1 VSALDG
7 PVPVG
12 IFDDLCAAVSPVA
25 DRFLANRFQLY
36 LVGGVVR
43 DRLLGVDRTPDL
55 DLTTDAPPERIR
67 ELVDGVADTVW
78 LQGERFGT
86 VGIRLGDLTMEIT
99 THRSEAYMGDSRKPV
114 VRFSTDLY
122 EDLARRDF
130 TVNAMAVEVAERSLH
145 DPHDGRGD
153 LGRGILRTPLSPEE
167 SFSDDPLRML
177 RAARFVA
184 RYGLVPAE
192 GLVGAARSLVGR
204 MAIVSAERIRDEF
217 FRLLEVEDPSPGVHL
232 LAEIGLLDGLLPEV
246 AALDVGERNQALEVV
261 ATATDDPVLRLAVL
275 AQSAGGMASRLVDL
289 RLSGTDVRRIAVLV
303 DGADQIV
310 EGSTDGS
317 WSDEEVRRL
326 AVAVGPSLDPVL
338 EFVDLVGV
346 ETGDLVAVVERL
358 GSVGEFDDLGPALD
372 GDAVM
377 ILLDLSAGPEVG
389 EALSWL
395 VDLRLREG
403 RVAPDEAAT
412 RLVDWWSNRA
422 AG

>member
-1 VSALDG
+1 MSALDG

-25 DRFLANRFQLY
+25 DRFLSNRFQLY

-145 DPHDGRGD
+145 DPHDGRTD

-192 GLVGAARSLVGR
+192 GLVGAARLLVGR

-217 FRLLEVEDPSPGVHL
+217 FRLLEVEDPSSGVHL

-246 AALDVGERNQALEVV
+246 AALDVGVRNRALEVV

-303 DGADQIV
+303 DGADRIV
-310 EGSTDGS
+310 EGSADGS

-338 EFVDLVGV
+338 DFVDLVGV

-377 ILLDLSAGPEVG
+377 VLLDLSAGPEVG

-403 RVAPDEAAT
+403 RVAPDEAAA

>member
-1 VSALDG
+1 MSALDG
-7 PVPVG
+7 PVPAD

-25 DRFLANRFQLY
+25 DRFLANGFRLY

-43 DRLLGVDRTPDL
+43 DRLLGVDSTPDF

-67 ELVDGVADTVW
+67 ELIDGVADAVW

-99 THRSEAYMGDSRKPV
+99 THRAEAYMGDSRKPV

-130 TVNAMAVEVAERSLH
+130 TVNAIAVEVAERSLH
-145 DPHDGRGD
+145 DPHDGRAD
-153 LGRGILRTPLSPEE
+153 LRRGILRTPLSPEE
-167 SFSDDPLRML
+167 SFSEDPLRML

-217 FRLLEVEDPSPGVHL
+217 FRLLEVEDPSIGVHL
-232 LAEIGLLDGLLPEV
+232 LEEIGLLDGLLPEV
-246 AALDVGERNQALEVV
+246 AALDAGVRNRALEAV

-275 AQSAGGMASRLVDL
+275 AQSVGGMASRLVDL
-289 RLSGTDVRRIAVLV
+289 RLSGTDARRIAALV
-303 DGADQIV
+303 DGADRIA
-310 EGSTDGS
+310 EGSADGS

-338 EFVDLVGV
+338 DFVGLVGV
-346 ETGDLVAVVERL
+346 ETGDLVAVAERL
-358 GSVGEFDDLGPALD
+358 GSVGEFDDLGPTLD

-377 ILLDLSAGPEVG
+377 VLLDLSAGPEVG

-412 RLVDWWSNRA
+412 RLTDWWSSRA

>member
-1 VSALDG
+1 MSALDG

-246 AALDVGERNQALEVV
+246 AALDVGERNRALEVV

-303 DGADQIV
+303 DGADQIAK
-310 EGSTDGS
+310 GSADGS

-338 EFVDLVGV
+338 DFVDLVGV

-377 ILLDLSAGPEVG
+377 VLLDLSAGPEVG

-403 RVAPDEAAT
+403 RVAPDEAAA

>member
-1 VSALDG
+1 MSALDG
-7 PVPVG
+7 PVPAG

-25 DRFLANRFQLY
+25 DRFLANGFRLY

-43 DRLLGVDRTPDL
+43 DRLLGVDSTPDF

-67 ELVDGVADTVW
+67 ELIDGVADAVW

-99 THRSEAYMGDSRKPV
+99 THRAEAYMGDSRKPV

-130 TVNAMAVEVAERSLH
+130 TVNAIAVEVAERSLH
-145 DPHDGRGD
+145 DPHDGRAD
-153 LGRGILRTPLSPEE
+153 LRRGILRTPLSPEE
-167 SFSDDPLRML
+167 SFSEDPLRML

-217 FRLLEVEDPSPGVHL
+217 FRLLEVEDPSIGIHL
-232 LAEIGLLDGLLPEV
+232 LEEIGLLDGLLPEV
-246 AALDVGERNQALEVV
+246 AALDAGVRNRALEAV

-275 AQSAGGMASRLVDL
+275 AQSVGGMASRLVDL
-289 RLSGTDVRRIAVLV
+289 RLSGTDARRIAALV
-303 DGADQIV
+303 DGADRIA
-310 EGSTDGS
+310 EGSADGS

-338 EFVDLVGV
+338 DFVGLVGV
-346 ETGDLVAVVERL
+346 ETGDLVAVAERL
-358 GSVGEFDDLGPALD
+358 GSVGEFDDLGPTLD

-377 ILLDLSAGPEVG
+377 VLLDLSAGPEVG

-412 RLVDWWSNRA
+412 RLTDWWSSRA

>member
-1 VSALDG
+1 MSALDG
-7 PVPVG
+7 PVPAG

-25 DRFLANRFQLY
+25 DRFLANGFRLY

-43 DRLLGVDRTPDL
+43 DRLLGVDSTPDL

-67 ELVDGVADTVW
+67 ELIDGVADAVW

-99 THRSEAYMGDSRKPV
+99 THRAEAYMGDSRKPV

-130 TVNAMAVEVAERSLH
+130 TVNAIAVEVAERSLH
-145 DPHDGRGD
+145 DPHDGRAD
-153 LGRGILRTPLSPEE
+153 LRRGILRTPLSPEE

-217 FRLLEVEDPSPGVHL
+217 FRLLEVEDPSIGVHL
-232 LAEIGLLDGLLPEV
+232 LEEIGLLDGLLPEV
-246 AALDVGERNQALEVV
+246 AALDAGVRNRALEAV

-275 AQSAGGMASRLVDL
+275 AQSVGGMASRLVDL
-289 RLSGTDVRRIAVLV
+289 RLSGTDARRIAALV
-303 DGADQIV
+303 DGADRIA
-310 EGSTDGS
+310 EGSADGS

-338 EFVDLVGV
+338 DFVGLVGV
-346 ETGDLVAVVERL
+346 ETGDLVAVAERL
-358 GSVGEFDDLGPALD
+358 GSVGEFDDLGPTLD

-377 ILLDLSAGPEVG
+377 VLLDLSAGPEVG

-412 RLVDWWSNRA
+412 RLTDWWSSRA

>member
-7 PVPVG
+7 PVPAG

-25 DRFLANRFQLY
+25 DRFLANGFRLY

-43 DRLLGVDRTPDL
+43 DRLLGVDSTPDF

-67 ELVDGVADTVW
+67 ELIDGVADAVW

-99 THRSEAYMGDSRKPV
+99 THRAEAYMGDSRKPV

-130 TVNAMAVEVAERSLH
+130 TVNAIAVEVAERSLH
-145 DPHDGRGD
+145 DPHDGRAD
-153 LGRGILRTPLSPEE
+153 LRRGILRTPLSPEE

-217 FRLLEVEDPSPGVHL
+217 FRLLEVEDPSIGVHL
-232 LAEIGLLDGLLPEV
+232 LEEIGLLDGLLPEV
-246 AALDVGERNQALEVV
+246 AALDAGVRNRALEAV

-275 AQSAGGMASRLVDL
+275 AQSVGGMASRLVDL
-289 RLSGTDVRRIAVLV
+289 RLSGTDARRIAALV
-303 DGADQIV
+303 DGADRIA
-310 EGSTDGS
+310 EGSADGS

-338 EFVDLVGV
+338 DFVGLVGV
-346 ETGDLVAVVERL
+346 ETGDLVAVAERL
-358 GSVGEFDDLGPALD
+358 GSVGEFDDLGPTLD

-377 ILLDLSAGPEVG
+377 VLLDLSAGPEVG

-412 RLVDWWSNRA
+412 RLTDWWSSRA

>member
-1 VSALDG
+1 MSALDG

-246 AALDVGERNQALEVV
+246 AALDVGERNRALEVV

-275 AQSAGGMASRLVDL
+275 AQSVGGMASRLVDL

-303 DGADQIV
+303 DGADQIAK
-310 EGSTDGS
+310 GSADGS

-338 EFVDLVGV
+338 DFVDLVGV

-377 ILLDLSAGPEVG
+377 VLLDLSAGPEVG

-403 RVAPDEAAT
+403 RVAPDEAAA

>member
-1 VSALDG
+1 MSALDG

>member
-1 VSALDG
+1 MSALDG
-7 PVPVG
+7 PVPAG

-25 DRFLANRFQLY
+25 DRFLANGFRLY

-43 DRLLGVDRTPDL
+43 DRLLGVDSTPDL

-67 ELVDGVADTVW
+67 ELIDGVADAVW

-99 THRSEAYMGDSRKPV
+99 THRAEAYMGDSRKPV

-130 TVNAMAVEVAERSLH
+130 TVNAIAVEVAERGLH
-145 DPHDGRGD
+145 DPHDGRAD
-153 LGRGILRTPLSPEE
+153 LRRGILRTPLSPEE
-167 SFSDDPLRML
+167 SFSEDPLRML

-217 FRLLEVEDPSPGVHL
+217 FRLLEVEDPSIGVHL
-232 LAEIGLLDGLLPEV
+232 LEEIGLLDGLLPEV
-246 AALDVGERNQALEVV
+246 AALDAGVRNRALEAV

-275 AQSAGGMASRLVDL
+275 AQSVGGMASRLVDL
-289 RLSGTDVRRIAVLV
+289 RLSGTDARRIAALV
-303 DGADQIV
+303 DGADRIA
-310 EGSTDGS
+310 EGSADGS

-338 EFVDLVGV
+338 DFVGLVGV
-346 ETGDLVAVVERL
+346 ETGDLVAVAERL
-358 GSVGEFDDLGPALD
+358 GSVGEFDDLGPTLD

-377 ILLDLSAGPEVG
+377 VLLDLSAGPEVG

-412 RLVDWWSNRA
+412 RLTDWWSSRA

>member
-1 VSALDG
+1 MSALDG
-7 PVPVG
+7 PVPAG

-25 DRFLANRFQLY
+25 DRFLANGFRLY

-43 DRLLGVDRTPDL
+43 DRLLGVDSTPDF

-67 ELVDGVADTVW
+67 ELIDGVADAVW

-99 THRSEAYMGDSRKPV
+99 THRAEAYMGDSRKPV

-130 TVNAMAVEVAERSLH
+130 TVNAIAVEVAERSLH
-145 DPHDGRGD
+145 DPHDGRAD
-153 LGRGILRTPLSPEE
+153 LRRGILRTPLSPEE
-167 SFSDDPLRML
+167 SFSEDPLRML

-217 FRLLEVEDPSPGVHL
+217 FRLLEVEDPSIGVHL
-232 LAEIGLLDGLLPEV
+232 LEEIGLLDGLLPEV
-246 AALDVGERNQALEVV
+246 AALDAGVRNRALEAV

-275 AQSAGGMASRLVDL
+275 AQSVGGMASRLVDL
-289 RLSGTDVRRIAVLV
+289 RLSGTDARRIAALV
-303 DGADQIV
+303 DGADRIA
-310 EGSTDGS
+310 EGSADGS

-326 AVAVGPSLDPVL
+326 AVAVGPSLNPVL
-338 EFVDLVGV
+338 DFVALVGV

-377 ILLDLSAGPEVG
+377 VLLDLSAGPEVG

-395 VDLRLREG
+395 VDLRLTEG

-412 RLVDWWSNRA
+412 RLADWWSSRA

>member
-1 VSALDG
+1 MSALDG
-7 PVPVG
+7 PVPAG

-25 DRFLANRFQLY
+25 DRFLANGFRLY

-43 DRLLGVDRTPDL
+43 DRLLGVDSTPDF

-67 ELVDGVADTVW
+67 ELIDGVADAVW

-99 THRSEAYMGDSRKPV
+99 THRAEAYMGDSRKPV

-130 TVNAMAVEVAERSLH
+130 TVNAIAVEVAERSLH
-145 DPHDGRGD
+145 DPHDGRAD
-153 LGRGILRTPLSPEE
+153 LRRGILRTPLSPEE
-167 SFSDDPLRML
+167 SFSEDPLRML

-217 FRLLEVEDPSPGVHL
+217 FRLLEVEDPSTGVHL
-232 LAEIGLLDGLLPEV
+232 LEEIGLLNDLLPEV
-246 AALDVGERNQALEVV
+246 AALDAGVRNRALEVV

-275 AQSAGGMASRLVDL
+275 AQSVGGMASRLVDL
-289 RLSGTDVRRIAVLV
+289 RLSGTDARRIAALV
-303 DGADQIV
+303 DGADRIA
-310 EGSTDGS
+310 EGSADGS

-338 EFVDLVGV
+338 DFVGLVGV
-346 ETGDLVAVVERL
+346 ETGDLVAVAERL
-358 GSVGEFDDLGPALD
+358 GSVGEFDDLGPTLD

-377 ILLDLSAGPEVG
+377 VLLDLSAGPEVG

-412 RLVDWWSNRA
+412 RLTDWWSSRA

>member
-1 VSALDG
+1 MSALDG

-25 DRFLANRFQLY
+25 DRFLANGFRFY

-86 VGIRLGDLTMEIT
+86 VGLRLGDLTMEIT
-99 THRSEAYMGDSRKPV
+99 THRAEAYMGDSRKPV
-114 VRFSTDLY
+114 VRFSTDLH

-130 TVNAMAVEVAERSLH
+130 TVNAMAVEVAERTLH
-145 DPHDGRGD
+145 DPYDGRAD
-153 LGRGILRTPLSPEE
+153 LGRGILKTPLPPEE

-184 RYGLVPAE
+184 RYALVPAE
-192 GLVGAARSLVGR
+192 GLVGAAQSLVGR
-204 MAIVSAERIRDEF
+204 MAIVSAERIRDEL
-217 FRLLEVEDPSPGVHL
+217 FRLLEVEDPSTGVHL
-232 LAEIGLLDGLLPEV
+232 LEEIGLLDVLLPEV
-246 AALDVGERNQALEVV
+246 AALGAGVRNRALEVV

-289 RLSGTDVRRIAVLV
+289 RLSGTDIRRIAVLV
-303 DGADQIV
+303 DGADRIV
-310 EGSTDGS
+310 EGSTDGP
-317 WSDEEVRRL
+317 WSDEQVRRL

-338 EFVDLVGV
+338 DFVDLVGV

-358 GSVGEFDDLGPALD
+358 GLVGELDDLGPALD
-372 GDAVM
+372 GDAIMV
-377 ILLDLSAGPEVG
+377 LLDLPAGPEVG

-403 RVAPDEAAT
+403 RMAPDEAAT
-412 RLVDWWSNRA
+412 RLADWWSSRA

>member
-1 VSALDG
+1 MSALDG
-7 PVPVG
+7 PVPAG

-25 DRFLANRFQLY
+25 DRFLANGFRLY

-43 DRLLGVDRTPDL
+43 DRLLGVDSTPDF

-67 ELVDGVADTVW
+67 ELIDGVADAVW

-99 THRSEAYMGDSRKPV
+99 THRAEAYMGDSRKPV

-130 TVNAMAVEVAERSLH
+130 TVNAIAVEVAERSLH
-145 DPHDGRGD
+145 DPHDGRAD
-153 LGRGILRTPLSPEE
+153 LRRGILRTPLSPEE

-217 FRLLEVEDPSPGVHL
+217 FRLLEVEDPSTGVHL
-232 LAEIGLLDGLLPEV
+232 LEEIGLLDGLLPEV
-246 AALDVGERNQALEVV
+246 AALDAGVRNRALEAV

-275 AQSAGGMASRLVDL
+275 AQSVGGMASRLVDL
-289 RLSGTDVRRIAVLV
+289 RLSGTDARRIAALV
-303 DGADQIV
+303 DGADRIA
-310 EGSTDGS
+310 EGSADGS

-338 EFVDLVGV
+338 DFVGLVGV
-346 ETGDLVAVVERL
+346 ETGDLVAVAERL
-358 GSVGEFDDLGPALD
+358 GSVGEFDDLGPTLD

-377 ILLDLSAGPEVG
+377 VLLDLSAGPEVG

-412 RLVDWWSNRA
+412 RLTDWWSSRA

>member
-12 IFDDLCAAVSPVA
+12 IFDDLCAVVSPVA

-338 EFVDLVGV
+338 DFVDLVGV

-377 ILLDLSAGPEVG
+377 VLLDLSAGPEVG

>member
-1 VSALDG
+1 MSALDG

-12 IFDDLCAAVSPVA
+12 IFDDLCAVVSPVA

-130 TVNAMAVEVAERSLH
+130 TVNAMAVEVAERTLH

>member
-1 VSALDG
+1 MSALDG

-12 IFDDLCAAVSPVA
+12 IFDDLCVAVSSVA

-86 VGIRLGDLTMEIT
+86 VGIRLGDMTMEIT

-246 AALDVGERNQALEVV
+246 AALDVGERNRVLEVV

-338 EFVDLVGV
+338 DFVDLVGV

-377 ILLDLSAGPEVG
+377 VLLDLSAGPEVG

-403 RVAPDEAAT
+403 RVAPDEAAA

>member
-12 IFDDLCAAVSPVA
+12 IFDDLCAVVSPVA

>member
-1 VSALDG
+1 MSALDG

-12 IFDDLCAAVSPVA
+12 IFDDLCAAVSSVA

-246 AALDVGERNQALEVV
+246 AALDVGERNRALEVV

-275 AQSAGGMASRLVDL
+275 AQSVGGMASRLVDL

-303 DGADQIV
+303 DGADQIAK
-310 EGSTDGS
+310 GSADGS

-338 EFVDLVGV
+338 DFVDLVGV

-377 ILLDLSAGPEVG
+377 VLLDLSAGPEVG

>member
-1 VSALDG
+1 MSALDG

-12 IFDDLCAAVSPVA
+12 IFDDLCAAVSSVA

-246 AALDVGERNQALEVV
+246 AALDVGERNRALEVV

-303 DGADQIV
+303 DGTDQIV

-338 EFVDLVGV
+338 DFVDLVGV

-377 ILLDLSAGPEVG
+377 VLLDLSAGPEVG

-403 RVAPDEAAT
+403 RVAPDEAAA

>member
-1 VSALDG
+1 MSALDG

-12 IFDDLCAAVSPVA
+12 IFDDLCAVVSPVA

-338 EFVDLVGV
+338 DFVDLVGV

-377 ILLDLSAGPEVG
+377 VLLDLSAGPEVG

>member
-12 IFDDLCAAVSPVA
+12 IFDDLCAAVSSVA

-246 AALDVGERNQALEVV
+246 AALDVGERNRALEVV

-338 EFVDLVGV
+338 DFVDLVGV

-377 ILLDLSAGPEVG
+377 VLLDLSAGPEVG

-403 RVAPDEAAT
+403 RVAPDEAAA

>member
-1 VSALDG
+1 MSALDG

-12 IFDDLCAAVSPVA
+12 IFDDLCAAVSSVA

-184 RYGLVPAE
+184 RYGLVPAG

-204 MAIVSAERIRDEF
+204 RAIVSAERIRDEF

-246 AALDVGERNQALEVV
+246 AALDVGERNRALEVV

-338 EFVDLVGV
+338 DFVDLVGV

-377 ILLDLSAGPEVG
+377 VLLDLSAGPEVG

>member
-1 VSALDG
+1 MSALDG

-12 IFDDLCAAVSPVA
+12 IFDDLCAAVSSVA

-338 EFVDLVGV
+338 DFVDLVGV

>member
-25 DRFLANRFQLY
+25 DRFLANGFRFY

-99 THRSEAYMGDSRKPV
+99 THRAEAYMGDSRKPV
-114 VRFSTDLY
+114 VRFSTDLH
-122 EDLARRDF
+122 EDLVRRDF
-130 TVNAMAVEVAERSLH
+130 TVNAMAVEVVERTLH
-145 DPHDGRGD
+145 DPYDGRAD
-153 LGRGILRTPLSPEE
+153 LGRGILKTPLPPEE

-184 RYGLVPAE
+184 RYALVPAE
-192 GLVGAARSLVGR
+192 GLVGAAQSLVGR
-204 MAIVSAERIRDEF
+204 MAIVSAERIRDEL
-217 FRLLEVEDPSPGVHL
+217 FRLLEVEDPSTGVHL
-232 LAEIGLLDGLLPEV
+232 LEEIGLLDVLLPEV
-246 AALDVGERNQALEVV
+246 AALGAGVRNRALEVV

-289 RLSGTDVRRIAVLV
+289 RLSGTDIRRIAVLV
-303 DGADQIV
+303 DGADRIV
-310 EGSTDGS
+310 EGSTDGP
-317 WSDEEVRRL
+317 WSDEQVRRL

-338 EFVDLVGV
+338 DFVDLVGV

-358 GSVGEFDDLGPALD
+358 GLVGELDDLGPALD
-372 GDAVM
+372 GDAIMV
-377 ILLDLSAGPEVG
+377 LLDLPAGPEVG

-412 RLVDWWSNRA
+412 RLADWWSSRA

>member
-1 VSALDG
+1 MSTPDG
-7 PVPVG
+7 PVPAG

-25 DRFLANRFQLY
+25 DRFLANGFRIY

-99 THRSEAYMGDSRKPV
+99 THRAEAYMGDSRKPV
-114 VRFSTDLY
+114 VRFSTDLH

-130 TVNAMAVEVAERSLH
+130 TVNAMAVEVAERTLH
-145 DPHDGRGD
+145 DPYDGRAD
-153 LGRGILRTPLSPEE
+153 LGRGILKTPLPPEE

-184 RYGLVPAE
+184 RYALVPAE
-192 GLVGAARSLVGR
+192 GLVGAAQSLVGR
-204 MAIVSAERIRDEF
+204 MAIVSAERIRDEL
-217 FRLLEVEDPSPGVHL
+217 FRLLEVEDPSTGVHL
-232 LAEIGLLDGLLPEV
+232 LEEIGLLDVLLPEV
-246 AALDVGERNQALEVV
+246 AALGAGVRNRALEVV

-289 RLSGTDVRRIAVLV
+289 RLSGTDIRRIAVLV
-303 DGADQIV
+303 DGADRIV
-310 EGSTDGS
+310 EGSTDGP
-317 WSDEEVRRL
+317 WSDEQVRRL

-338 EFVDLVGV
+338 DFVDLVGV

-358 GSVGEFDDLGPALD
+358 GLVGELDDLGPALD
-372 GDAVM
+372 GDAIMV
-377 ILLDLSAGPEVG
+377 LLDLPAGPEVG

-412 RLVDWWSNRA
+412 RLADWWSSRA

>member
-1 VSALDG
+1 MSALDG
-7 PVPVG
+7 PVPAG

-25 DRFLANRFQLY
+25 DRFLANGFRLY

-43 DRLLGVDRTPDL
+43 DRLLGVDSTPDL

-67 ELVDGVADTVW
+67 ELIDGVADAVW

-99 THRSEAYMGDSRKPV
+99 THRAEAYMGDSRKPV

-130 TVNAMAVEVAERSLH
+130 TVNAIAVEVAERSLH
-145 DPHDGRGD
+145 DPHDGRAD
-153 LGRGILRTPLSPEE
+153 LRRGILRTPLSPEE

-217 FRLLEVEDPSPGVHL
+217 FRLLEVEDPSIGVHL
-232 LAEIGLLDGLLPEV
+232 LEEIGLLDGLLPEV
-246 AALDVGERNQALEVV
+246 AALDAAVRNRALEAV

-275 AQSAGGMASRLVDL
+275 ARSVGGMASRLVDL
-289 RLSGTDVRRIAVLV
+289 RLSGTDTRRIVALV
-303 DGADQIV
+303 DGADRIA
-310 EGSTDGS
+310 EGSADGS

-326 AVAVGPSLDPVL
+326 AVAVGPSLNPVL
-338 EFVDLVGV
+338 DFVALVGV

-377 ILLDLSAGPEVG
+377 VLLDLSAGPEVG

-395 VDLRLREG
+395 VDLRLTEG

-412 RLVDWWSNRA
+412 RLADWWSSRA

>member
-1 VSALDG
+1 MSALDG

-217 FRLLEVEDPSPGVHL
+217 FRLLEVEDPSTGVHL
-232 LAEIGLLDGLLPEV
+232 LEEIGLLDGLLPEV
-246 AALDVGERNQALEVV
+246 AALDAGVRNRALEAV

-275 AQSAGGMASRLVDL
+275 AQSVGGMASRLVDL

-338 EFVDLVGV
+338 DFVDLVGV

-377 ILLDLSAGPEVG
+377 VLLDLSAGPEVG

-403 RVAPDEAAT
+403 RVAPDEAAA

>member
-1 VSALDG
+1 MSALDG

-12 IFDDLCAAVSPVA
+12 IFDDLCAAVSSVA

-246 AALDVGERNQALEVV
+246 AALDVGERNRALEVV

-377 ILLDLSAGPEVG
+377 VLLDLSAGPEVG

-403 RVAPDEAAT
+403 RVAPDEAAA

>member
-1 VSALDG
+1 MV
-7 PVPVG
+7 
-12 IFDDLCAAVSPVA
+12 
-25 DRFLANRFQLY
+25 NRFQLY

-99 THRSEAYMGDSRKPV
+99 THRAEAYMGDSRKPV

-246 AALDVGERNQALEVV
+246 AALDVGERNRALEVV

-338 EFVDLVGV
+338 DFVDLVGV

-377 ILLDLSAGPEVG
+377 VLLDLSAGPEVG

>member
-1 VSALDG
+1 MSALDG
-7 PVPVG
+7 PVPAG

-25 DRFLANRFQLY
+25 DRFLANGFRLY

-43 DRLLGVDRTPDL
+43 DRLLGVDSTPDF

-67 ELVDGVADTVW
+67 ELIDGVADAVW

-99 THRSEAYMGDSRKPV
+99 THRAEAYMGDSRKPV

-130 TVNAMAVEVAERSLH
+130 TVNAIAVEVAERSLH
-145 DPHDGRGD
+145 DPHDGRAD
-153 LGRGILRTPLSPEE
+153 LRRGILRTPLSPEE
-167 SFSDDPLRML
+167 SFSEDPLRML

-217 FRLLEVEDPSPGVHL
+217 FRLLEVEDPSIGVHL
-232 LAEIGLLDGLLPEV
+232 LEEIGLLDGLLPEV
-246 AALDVGERNQALEVV
+246 AALDAGVRNRALEAV

-275 AQSAGGMASRLVDL
+275 AQSVGGMASRLVDL
-289 RLSGTDVRRIAVLV
+289 RLSGTDARRIAALV
-303 DGADQIV
+303 DGADRIA
-310 EGSTDGS
+310 EGSADGS

-338 EFVDLVGV
+338 DFVGLVGV
-346 ETGDLVAVVERL
+346 ETGDLVAVAERL
-358 GSVGEFDDLGPALD
+358 GSVGEFDDLGPTLD

-377 ILLDLSAGPEVG
+377 VLLDLSAGPEVG

-395 VDLRLREG
+395 VDLRLRAG

-412 RLVDWWSNRA
+412 RLTDWWSSRA
-422 AG
+422 AD

>member
-1 VSALDG
+1 MSALDG
-7 PVPVG
+7 PVPAG

-25 DRFLANRFQLY
+25 DRFLANGFRLY

-43 DRLLGVDRTPDL
+43 DRLLGVDSTPDF

-67 ELVDGVADTVW
+67 ELIDGVADAVW

-99 THRSEAYMGDSRKPV
+99 THRAEAYMGDSRKPV

-130 TVNAMAVEVAERSLH
+130 TVNAIAVEVAERSLH
-145 DPHDGRGD
+145 DPHDGRAD
-153 LGRGILRTPLSPEE
+153 LRRGILRTPLSPEE
-167 SFSDDPLRML
+167 SFSEDPLRML

-217 FRLLEVEDPSPGVHL
+217 FRLLEVEDPSLGVHL
-232 LAEIGLLDGLLPEV
+232 LEEIGLLDGLLPEV
-246 AALDVGERNQALEVV
+246 AALDAGVRNRALEAV

-275 AQSAGGMASRLVDL
+275 AQSVGGMASRLVDL
-289 RLSGTDVRRIAVLV
+289 RLSGTDARRIAALV
-303 DGADQIV
+303 DGADRIA
-310 EGSTDGS
+310 EGSADGS

-338 EFVDLVGV
+338 DFVGLVGV
-346 ETGDLVAVVERL
+346 ETGDLVAVAERL
-358 GSVGEFDDLGPALD
+358 GSVGEFDDLGLTLD

-377 ILLDLSAGPEVG
+377 VLLDLSAGPEVG

-412 RLVDWWSNRA
+412 RLTDWWSSRA

>member
-1 VSALDG
+1 MSALDG
-7 PVPVG
+7 PVPAG

-25 DRFLANRFQLY
+25 DRFLANGFRLY

-43 DRLLGVDRTPDL
+43 DRLLGVDRTPDF

-67 ELVDGVADTVW
+67 ELIDGVADAVW

-99 THRSEAYMGDSRKPV
+99 THRAEAYMGDSRKPV

-130 TVNAMAVEVAERSLH
+130 TVNAIAVEVAERSLH
-145 DPHDGRGD
+145 DPHDGRAD
-153 LGRGILRTPLSPEE
+153 LRRGILRTPLSPEE
-167 SFSDDPLRML
+167 SFSEDPLRML

-217 FRLLEVEDPSPGVHL
+217 FRLLEVEDPSIGVHL
-232 LAEIGLLDGLLPEV
+232 LEEIGLLDGLLPEV
-246 AALDVGERNQALEVV
+246 AALDAGVRNRALEAV

-275 AQSAGGMASRLVDL
+275 AQSVGGMASRLVDL
-289 RLSGTDVRRIAVLV
+289 RLSGTDARRIAALV
-303 DGADQIV
+303 DGADRIA
-310 EGSTDGS
+310 EGSADGS

-338 EFVDLVGV
+338 DFVGLVGV
-346 ETGDLVAVVERL
+346 ETGDLVAVAERL
-358 GSVGEFDDLGPALD
+358 GSVGEFDDLGPTLD

-377 ILLDLSAGPEVG
+377 VLLDLSAGPEVG

-412 RLVDWWSNRA
+412 RLTDWWSSRA

>member
-1 VSALDG
+1 MSALDG

-12 IFDDLCAAVSPVA
+12 IFDDLCAVVSPVA

-412 RLVDWWSNRA
+412 RLVDWWPNRA

>member
-12 IFDDLCAAVSPVA
+12 IFDDLCAAVSSVA

-246 AALDVGERNQALEVV
+246 AALDVGERNRALEVV

-338 EFVDLVGV
+338 DFVDLVGV

-377 ILLDLSAGPEVG
+377 VLLDLSAGPEVG

>member
-1 VSALDG
+1 MSALDG

-25 DRFLANRFQLY
+25 DRFLANGFRFY

-99 THRSEAYMGDSRKPV
+99 THRAEAYMGDSRKPV
-114 VRFSTDLY
+114 VRFSTDLH
-122 EDLARRDF
+122 EDLVRRDF
-130 TVNAMAVEVAERSLH
+130 TVNAMAVEVVERTLH
-145 DPHDGRGD
+145 DPYDGRAD
-153 LGRGILRTPLSPEE
+153 LGRGILKTPLPPEE

-184 RYGLVPAE
+184 RYALVPAE
-192 GLVGAARSLVGR
+192 GLVGAAQSLVGR
-204 MAIVSAERIRDEF
+204 MAIVSAERIRDEL
-217 FRLLEVEDPSPGVHL
+217 FRLLEVEDPSTGVHL
-232 LAEIGLLDGLLPEV
+232 LEEIGLLDVLLPEV
-246 AALDVGERNQALEVV
+246 AALGAGVRNRALEVV

-275 AQSAGGMASRLVDL
+275 AQSAGGMASRLVNL
-289 RLSGTDVRRIAVLV
+289 RLSGTDIRRIAVLV
-303 DGADQIV
+303 DGADRIV
-310 EGSTDGS
+310 EGSTDGP
-317 WSDEEVRRL
+317 WSDEQVRRL

-338 EFVDLVGV
+338 DFVDLVGV

-358 GSVGEFDDLGPALD
+358 GLVGELDDLGPALD
-372 GDAVM
+372 GDAIMV
-377 ILLDLSAGPEVG
+377 LLDLPAGPEVG

-412 RLVDWWSNRA
+412 RLADWWSSRA

>member
-1 VSALDG
+1 MSALDG

-12 IFDDLCAAVSPVA
+12 IFDDLCAVVSPVA

-246 AALDVGERNQALEVV
+246 AALDVGERNRALEVV

-338 EFVDLVGV
+338 DFVDLVGV

-377 ILLDLSAGPEVG
+377 VLLDLSAGPEVG

>member
-1 VSALDG
+1 MSALDG

-12 IFDDLCAAVSPVA
+12 IFDDLCVAVSSVA

-246 AALDVGERNQALEVV
+246 AALDVGERNRALEVV

-338 EFVDLVGV
+338 DFVDLVGV

>member
-1 VSALDG
+1 MSALDG

-12 IFDDLCAAVSPVA
+12 IFDDLCAVVSPVA

-338 EFVDLVGV
+338 DFVDLVGV

-412 RLVDWWSNRA
+412 RLTDWWSSRA

>member
-1 VSALDG
+1 MSALDG

-12 IFDDLCAAVSPVA
+12 IFDDLCAVVSPVA

-130 TVNAMAVEVAERSLH
+130 TVNAMAVEVAERNLH

>member
-246 AALDVGERNQALEVV
+246 AALDVGERNRALEVV

-303 DGADQIV
+303 DGADQIAK
-310 EGSTDGS
+310 GSADGS

-338 EFVDLVGV
+338 DFVDLVGV

-377 ILLDLSAGPEVG
+377 VLLDLSAGPEVG